1 MRASAFWVVGAGA
14 GPDADTAL
22 NGPCLI
28 SVCDCVGHAVMAI

>member
-1 MRASAFWVVGAGA
+1 MRASAFWVVGA

-28 SVCDCVGHAVMAI
+28 SKCDCVGHAVMAI